1 MANPTGKFID
11 VAWDASENVIYL
23 ANGEISTTIVRAFSN
38 MDLSVPAV
46 VGNFQS
52 SGNIISLHAAN
63 RKLYLCSFISTIPKG
78 YLMDATGGY
87 SYYMSNYD
95 PGCFGFDKQN
105 RIWTRNAPTL
115 GHMLLMLDSSLSVQ
129 KSLKFFNETYI
140 TNDCPVAKLD
150 TPTGMVYMLH
160 FNAAN
165 ELAVY
170 KYNSNF

>member
-1 MANPTGKFID
+1 
-11 VAWDASENVIYL
+11 
-23 ANGEISTTIVRAFSN
+23 
-38 MDLSVPAV
+38 
-46 VGNFQS
+46 
-52 SGNIISLHAAN
+52 
-63 RKLYLCSFISTIPKG
+63 
-78 YLMDATGGY
+78 MDATGGY
-87 SYYMSNYD
+87 SYYMSNYN